1 MNFWFESFD
10 IHMNKQTTYHDF
22 HGFVCDPMPFLAHW
36 ILTTFEGINEFIIF
50 LLVLWHTMEWKKF
63 EFLFWNLLWCV
74 KEWKSSI
81 VKLSNLQIKY
91 QLNNTIGNAK

>member
-1 MNFWFESFD
+1 
-10 IHMNKQTTYHDF
+10 
-22 HGFVCDPMPFLAHW
+22 
-36 ILTTFEGINEFIIF
+36 
-50 LLVLWHTMEWKKF
+50 MEWKKF

-81 VKLSNLQIKY
+81 VKFSNLQIKY